1 MKFVSPLNE
10 ATSKELRRIV
20 HDDHSA
26 VRRERAHAVLL
37 SGKGFTVTDRARIF
51 DRDRDTVSSWI
62 SRWEEHAYDGLSD
75 EARRGR
81 PPKTGKK
88 EDKQILR
95 TVKKTPHNL
104 RHVRAVLQKK
114 KVLL

>member
-37 SGKGFTVTDRARIF
+37 SDKGFSLTDLAHIF
-51 DRDRDTVSSWI
+51 DRDRDTVSSWLT
-62 SRWEEHAYDGLSD
+62 RWEERAYDGLSD
-75 EARRGR
+75 EARAGR
-81 PPKTGKK
+81 PPKTNAK
-88 EDKQILR
+88 EDQQILR

-104 RHVRAVLQKK
+104 RQARAVLKK
-114 KVLL
+114 KKH